1 MTQVEIGRAK
11 SNAAAAQLLHRVF
24 GRPRY
29 ASADYLD
36 WYYGTPPEGPGMAWE
51 ARIDGALVGTVA
63 AIPQNYWVAGKLV
76 RLGVLAN
83 LAVDPAARGK
93 GVSVAIGRYMA
104 RDALAAIGAEAIIAI
119 ANAKS
124 TPGLVRRVGFRHVLS
139 LPVVAGLARPNRSES
154 TRSFP
159 AAGGLD
165 TPEILSIIND
175 FDHASGAPVAPAW
188 TSEKLRWR
196 LSCPAAKF
204 VLHANDDAMIVTKR
218 DTERKLPVT
227 IVVKVFKRRAATR
240 AALRPL
246 LRAACQTHRTRIY
259 LHAGVSPA
267 LPIRGIPVPR
277 RLLPSPLNLLYIK
290 LGPNAPEP
298 EAVRPEPFEFLDF
311 DVY

>member
-1 MTQVEIGRAK
+1 
-11 SNAAAAQLLHRVF
+11 
-24 GRPRY
+24 
-29 ASADYLD
+29 
-36 WYYGTPPEGPGMAWE
+36 MAWE

-63 AIPQNYWVAGKLV
+63 AIPRNYWVDGKLV

-93 GVSVAIGRYMA
+93 GVSVAIGRFMA
-104 RDALAAIGAEAIIAI
+104 RDALAAIGAEAIIAV

-124 TPGLVRRVGFRHVLS
+124 TPGLVRRVGFRHILS
-139 LPVVAGLARPNRSES
+139 LPVAAGLALPAGNKTIRSC
-154 TRSFP
+154 P
-159 AAGGLD
+159 AIDGLD
-165 TPEILSIIND
+165 TPEIGSILDD
-175 FDHASGAPVAPAW
+175 FDEASGAPIAPAW
-188 TSEKLRWR
+188 TPEKLRWR

-204 VLHANDDAMIVTKR
+204 VLHANDHAMIVTKR
-218 DTERKLPVT
+218 DTERRLPIA
-227 IVVKVFKRRAATR
+227 IVVKVFKRRAATNTT
-240 AALRPL
+240 LRPL
-246 LRAACQTHRTRIY
+246 LRAACHTHRTMFY

-267 LPIRGIPVPR
+267 LPIRGVPVPR